1 MGKNEKN
8 LRRNNENI
16 KTLYQ
21 LVAFHTEKIIQ
32 PETPRL
38 PDVLFNREFSSR
50 DVPGRG
56 QVVD

>member
-1 MGKNEKN
+1 MKKN

-32 PETPRL
+32 PKTPGL
-38 PDVLFNREFSSR
+38 PDVLFNRELSAC
-50 DVPGRG
+50 DVSGRG